1 MSRSKQARANERRRT
16 GAQPVREL
24 SISDGRADTDASRL
38 APARR
43 RAHVAKVGIGAVA
56 LVSVGGSMMLARVTY
71 AGHTKHPVRAL
82 SIPQPLYVV
91 VRQNLL
97 QAGILA
103 PATAPPD
110 IATSTS

>member
-1 MSRSKQARANERRRT
+1 MSRSKQARVKERTRT
-16 GAQPVREL
+16 SAQPAREL
-24 SISDGRADTDASRL
+24 GTPDARADTDASRL